1 MAGHHG
7 HEEHMSSPVVAKVKQ
22 FVKERVLGN
31 EKLFDSLPNPPLR
44 AYTEFQD
51 LGLANWWVPKAYGG
65 HGISLEESV
74 DIVEELAY
82 GDAGLAFTLFIAVIG
97 SSSVSLFGTPEQKE
111 RFLRPMAEA
120 GITSATLGSERVAGS
135 DLLQL
140 GTTAKRTSNGYV
152 INGEKYFS
160 TNAGFADYWM
170 VIAKAPDETAGF
182 KALLLRNPKSLPGV
196 KIERRWPVNG
206 VRGSANY
213 QVSFQDCRVPLDAAL
228 EPNGVRV
235 LEVGLNPSRTLI
247 AATAIGIARR
257 IRDLSLEYARDKP
270 LKEGTLL
277 RNDVFAAKLGQM
289 EMEIEVMR
297 SVCKTAARQYD
308 KLAAEPDA
316 MLSAGAL
323 KSAVVAKMSCGQ
335 IGWRI
340 ASVGSE
346 MFGGLGYTEDSL
358 IGKLVR
364 DMRYVSIVEGG
375 DDVLRDLIY
384 HRHVLPGMVKKGA

>member
-1 MAGHHG
+1 MT
-7 HEEHMSSPVVAKVKQ
+7 SPVITQVKQ

-31 EKLFDSLPNPPLR
+31 EKVYDSLPNPPVR
-44 AYTEFQD
+44 GYTEFQD

-65 HGISLEESV
+65 HGLSLEESV

-97 SSSVSLFGTPEQKE
+97 SSAVSLFGSPEQKE
-111 RFLRPMAEA
+111 RFLRPMGEA

-135 DLLQL
+135 ELLNL
-140 GTTAKRTSNGYV
+140 STTAKRAGNTYV

-160 TNAGFADYWM
+160 TNAGFADWWM

-196 KIERRWPVNG
+196 KVERRWPVIG

-228 EPNGVRV
+228 EPNGVRI

-247 AATAIGIARR
+247 AATAIGISRR
-257 IRDLSLEYARDKP
+257 IRDLCLEYAKDKA

-297 SVCKTAARQYD
+297 GACKTAARQYD
-308 KLAAEPDA
+308 ALANEPDA
-316 MLSAGAL
+316 MLSAGSL
-323 KSAVVAKMSCGQ
+323 KSVIVAKMICGQ
-335 IGWRI
+335 LGWKI

-375 DDVLRDLIY
+375 DDVLRDLLF
-384 HRHVLPGMVKKGA
+384 HRHVLPGMAKKGA

>member
-1 MAGHHG
+1 MT
-7 HEEHMSSPVVAKVKQ
+7 SPVITQVKQ

-31 EKLFDSLPNPPLR
+31 EKVYDSLPNPPVR
-44 AYTEFQD
+44 GYTEFQD

-65 HGISLEESV
+65 HGLSLEESV

-97 SSSVSLFGTPEQKE
+97 SSAVSLFGSPEQKE
-111 RFLRPMAEA
+111 RFLRPMGEA

-135 DLLQL
+135 ELLNL
-140 GTTAKRTSNGYV
+140 STTAKRAGNTYV

-160 TNAGFADYWM
+160 TNAGFADWWM

-196 KIERRWPVNG
+196 KVERRWPVIG

-228 EPNGVRV
+228 EPNGVRI

-247 AATAIGIARR
+247 AATAIGISRR
-257 IRDLSLEYARDKP
+257 IRDLCLEYAKDKA

-297 SVCKTAARQYD
+297 GACKTAARQYD
-308 KLAAEPDA
+308 ALANEPDA
-316 MLSAGAL
+316 MLSAGSL
-323 KSAVVAKMSCGQ
+323 KSVIVAKMICGQ
-335 IGWRI
+335 LGWKI

-346 MFGGLGYTEDSL
+346 MFGG
-358 IGKLVR
+358 
-364 DMRYVSIVEGG
+364 
-375 DDVLRDLIY
+375 
-384 HRHVLPGMVKKGA
+384 